1 MKDSLFGFKDE
12 TEREEFIVVIP
23 VLLFFAWLGYYL
35 LSDSDTEIT
44 GETVAAV
51 STDFDA
57 DGVIDSQDRCT
68 AVAGTI
74 ANAGCPERLAFD
86 QQDADGDGV
95 INGRDRCPHTRGTHA
110 NNGCAATASAV
121 SAVVEPSAANETVS
135 AQAPDLSTVDTD
147 GDGVPDINDTCPTL
161 AGTTDTGCPPDT
173 DGDTIA
179 DAEDRCPALAGVS
192 DNMGCPADTDKD
204 GVFDAA
210 DNCPGEAG
218 SADNDG
224 CPAPAAAPTN
234 NLADTDADGVA
245 DINDQCPNVASDT
258 DNGCPADS
266 DGDSVADV
274 VDLCPDQPGTSE
286 LNGCPPEPDSDE
298 DGVADSIDLCPDR
311 SGEVRFQGCP
321 QDTDADGVSDA
332 DDQCPDVSGA
342 IDNNGCPPEANTD
355 SDNDGISDDVDACPL
370 IAGTGADGCP
380 VDSDDDGVA
389 DEDDQCPGEFGIV
402 ELRGCPESGTAA
414 TPETIAIADQR
425 ILDEAVANV
434 AFNSSSAIL
443 TNESKQILNDVAAL
457 MQKYPTAYLE
467 ISGHTDSS
475 GSAPRNMDL
484 SMQRAR
490 ACAEYIAAQGVTV
503 DRLFAYGFGE
513 SQPITSNE
521 TRDGRRLNRRVEF
534 SIKFP

>member
-12 TEREEFIVVIP
+12 KEREEFIVVIP

-35 LSDSDTEIT
+35 LSDTDTEIT
-44 GETVAAV
+44 GDTVAAV
-51 STDFDA
+51 TTDFDA

-68 AVAGTI
+68 TVAGTS
-74 ANAGCPERLAFD
+74 ANAGCPERQAFD
-86 QQDADGDGV
+86 QQDADGDGI
-95 INGRDRCPHTRGTHA
+95 INARDRCPNTRGTAA
-110 NNGCAATASAV
+110 NNGCAASSAIVASNA
-121 SAVVEPSAANETVS
+121 VEPTAVNETLT
-135 AQAPDLSTVDTD
+135 AQAPDLSKVDTD
-147 GDGVPDINDTCPTL
+147 GDGISDLNDTCPTL
-161 AGTTDTGCPPDT
+161 AGTTDTGCPIDS

-179 DAEDRCPALAGVS
+179 DAEDRCPALAGVA
-192 DNMGCPADTDKD
+192 DNLGCPADADND
-204 GVFDAA
+204 GVYDTT
-210 DNCPGEAG
+210 DNCPAEAG
-218 SADNDG
+218 SADNNG
-224 CPAPAAAPTN
+224 CPAPAQSNSQT
-234 NLADTDADGVA
+234 DTDADGIA
-245 DINDQCPNVASDT
+245 DINDECPDVASDT

-266 DGDSVADV
+266 DGDTVADV

-286 LNGCPPEPDSDE
+286 LNGCPPEPDGDG

-311 SGEVRFQGCP
+311 SGEMRFQGCP

-342 IDNNGCPPEANTD
+342 IDNNGCPPESNTD
-355 SDNDGISDDVDACPL
+355 ADNDGIIDAIDVCPS
-370 IAGTGADGCP
+370 IAGSGADGCP
-380 VDSDDDGVA
+380 VDTDGDGVA
-389 DEDDQCPGEFGIV
+389 DEDDQCPGEFGTI
-402 ELRGCPESGTAA
+402 ELRGCSVANSALAPD
-414 TPETIAIADQR
+414 TIAIADQR
-425 ILDEAVANV
+425 ILDDAVANV

-521 TRDGRRLNRRVEF
+521 TREGRRLNRRVEF